1 MNEFKILVV
10 DDEVQILRA
19 LKANLEARDYKVW
32 TARDGE
38 DAMQLIGD
46 ISPDLLIL
54 DLGLPKMSGLDVLRS
69 LRSWSDIP
77 VIIVSARNGDPDKIA
92 ALDEGADDYL
102 TKPFS
107 IGELMARVRAALRR
121 RVQVELSPVVSTPD
135 FEIDFVRGAATRKGE
150 VAHLTPLEWKIVSV
164 LVHSEGRLVT
174 QRSLLHEVWGPEYD
188 NETGYLRVHMTHIRR
203 KLEPEPA
210 RPRYFRT
217 EPGIGYRF
225 NADGVPR

>member
-1 MNEFKILVV
+1 VSAFRILVV

-19 LKANLEARDYKVW
+19 LRANLEARDYKVW
-32 TARDGE
+32 TARDGDE
-38 DAMQLIGD
+38 ALRMLADVG
-46 ISPDLLIL
+46 PDLLIL
-54 DLGLPKMSGLDVLRS
+54 DLGLPKRSGLSVLRT
-69 LRSWSDIP
+69 LRMWSDIP

-107 IGELMARVRAALRR
+107 IGELLARVRAALRR
-121 RVQVELSPVVSTPD
+121 RVQVELSPVVTTPD
-135 FEIDFVRGAATRKGE
+135 FEIDFSKGTVTKRGE
-150 VAHLTPLEWKIVSV
+150 PVHLTPLEWKLVSA

-174 QRSLLHEVWGPEYD
+174 QRSLLEEVWGPDYSSESS
-188 NETGYLRVHMTHIRR
+188 YLRVHMTHIRR

-225 NADGVPR
+225 IADGQTR

>member
-1 MNEFKILVV
+1 MNAFKILVV

-19 LKANLEARDYKVW
+19 LKTNLEARDYKVW

-38 DAMQLIGD
+38 EAIRLIGD
-46 ISPDLLIL
+46 VSPDLLIL
-54 DLGLPKMSGLDVLRS
+54 DLGLPKKSGLDVLRS

-77 VIIVSARNGDPDKIA
+77 VIIVSARDGDPDKIA

-135 FEIDFVRGAATRKGE
+135 FEIDFARGSATRNGE
-150 VAHLTPLEWKIVSV
+150 IAHLTPLEWKIVSV

-174 QRSLLHEVWGPEYD
+174 QRSLLSEVWGPEYD
-188 NETGYLRVHMTHIRR
+188 NESGYLRVHMTHIRR

-225 NADGVPR
+225 NSDGALR

>member
-1 MNEFKILVV
+1 VNNVRILVV

-19 LKANLEARDYKVW
+19 LKANLEAREYEVT
-32 TARDGE
+32 TAGDGE
-38 DAMQLIGD
+38 EALRLIAD
-46 ISPDLLIL
+46 VNPDLLIL
-54 DLGLPKMSGLDVLRS
+54 DLGLPKKSGLDVLRS
-69 LRSWSDIP
+69 LRTWSDIP

-121 RVQVELSPVVSTPD
+121 RLPAEQSSIISTPD
-135 FEIDFVRGAATRKGE
+135 FEIDFAKGLATRDGE
-150 VAHLTPLEWKIVSV
+150 VVHLTPLEWKIVGV

-174 QRSLLHEVWGPEYD
+174 QRSLLTEVWGPHYD
-188 NETGYLRVHMTHIRR
+188 NESGYLRVHMTHIRR

-225 NADGVPR
+225 IVDSGPR

>member
-1 MNEFKILVV
+1 MNHPKILVV

-19 LKANLEARDYKVW
+19 LKANLEARGYKVW

-38 DAMQLIGD
+38 EAIRLIGD
-46 ISPDLLIL
+46 VSPDLLIL
-54 DLGLPKMSGLDVLRS
+54 DLGLPKKSGLDVLRS

-121 RVQVELSPVVSTPD
+121 RVKVEMSPVVTTPD
-135 FEIDFVRGAATRKGE
+135 FEIDFSQAVATKNGE
-150 VAHLTPLEWKIVSV
+150 VTHLTPLEWKIVSV
-164 LVHSEGRLVT
+164 LVHSAGRLVT
-174 QRSLLHEVWGPEYD
+174 QRSLLNEVWGPEYE
-188 NETGYLRVHMTHIRR
+188 NESGYLRVHMTHIRR

-225 NADGVPR
+225 NADGTLR

>member
-1 MNEFKILVV
+1 MNHLTILVV

-19 LKANLEARDYKVW
+19 LKANLEARDYQVE

-38 DAMQLIGD
+38 EALRLIAD
-46 ISPDLLIL
+46 VNPDLLIL
-54 DLGLPKMSGLDVLRS
+54 DLGLPKMGGLDVLRS
-69 LRSWSDIP
+69 LRAWSDIP
-77 VIIVSARNGDPDKIA
+77 VIIVSARNGDPDKIV

-107 IGELMARVRAALRR
+107 IGELLARVRAALRR
-121 RVQVELSPVVSTPD
+121 HVQVELSPIVTTAD
-135 FEIDFVRGAATRKGE
+135 FTIDFARGEISNADGI
-150 VAHLTPLEWKIVSV
+150 VHLTPLEWKIVST

-174 QRSLLHEVWGPEYD
+174 QRSLLSEVWGPEFD
-188 NETGYLRVHMTHIRR
+188 NESGYLRVHMTHIRR

-225 NADGVPR
+225 LVDGVAR